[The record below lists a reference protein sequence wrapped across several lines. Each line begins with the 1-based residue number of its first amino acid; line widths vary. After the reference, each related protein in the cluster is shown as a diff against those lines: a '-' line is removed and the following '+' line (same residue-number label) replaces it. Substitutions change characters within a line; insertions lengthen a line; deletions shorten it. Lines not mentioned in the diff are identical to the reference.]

1 MIDVK
6 HLKNGDKFLV
16 SRELEDG
23 TIIRDIPCTLVN
35 GLFQDDKTNQVY
47 GSSVFAVT
55 IESDTKRIDKSKCEW
70 SVNPESYCQ
79 TICKSDYPE
88 DYKKLKSRFLDVNS
102 MQDFF

>member
-55 IESDTKRIDKSKCEW
+55 I
-70 SVNPESYCQ
+70 
-79 TICKSDYPE
+79 KSDNLRINSPE
-88 DYKKLKSRFLDVNS
+88 ETKNES
-102 MQDFF
+102 